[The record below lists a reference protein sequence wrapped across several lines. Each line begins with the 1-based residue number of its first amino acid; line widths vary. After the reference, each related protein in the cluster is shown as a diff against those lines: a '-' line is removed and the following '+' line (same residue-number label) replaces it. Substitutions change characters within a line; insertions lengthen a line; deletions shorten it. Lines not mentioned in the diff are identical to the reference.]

1 MQSLQ
6 ASHSASGPFNLLLR
20 LKKSSTQSSY
30 RPWFP
35 LPFPGISSN
44 CSPLL
49 GLILSASLGTET
61 FQWLLIALGL
71 ASQALPLSGN
81 GLLLE
86 ISPTLHK
93 LGLQMK
99 EGFDYVKC
107 VLGLLLN
114 THALC
119 RLCLLTRVS
128 VILKA
133 TNQYCPL
140 GEFSSVSHSAL
151 LCYLLTIHYLHCCVQ
166 CLPYALS

>member
-6 ASHSASGPFNLLLR
+6 GSHSASGPFNLLLR

-35 LPFPGISSN
+35 LPFPDISSN

-81 GLLLE
+81 DLLLG
-86 ISPTLHK
+86 ISPTTLHK

-107 VLGLLLN
+107 VLGLPLLN

-119 RLCLLTRVS
+119 LVCLLT
-128 VILKA
+128 
-133 TNQYCPL
+133 
-140 GEFSSVSHSAL
+140 
-151 LCYLLTIHYLHCCVQ
+151 
-166 CLPYALS
+166 